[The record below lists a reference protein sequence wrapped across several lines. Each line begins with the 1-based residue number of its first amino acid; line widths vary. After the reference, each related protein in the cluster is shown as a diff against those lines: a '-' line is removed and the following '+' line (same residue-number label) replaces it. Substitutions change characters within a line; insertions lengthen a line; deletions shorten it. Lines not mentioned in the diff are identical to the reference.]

1 MKRILLIEDDLSYQK
16 LIRGFLSKHGFHVFC
31 CEQKKEAIQLLKNEQ
46 VDLALTDYWL
56 PDGTGLEILQHVKT
70 FYPNLKVIFISNY
83 SEVRIAVK
91 AMKVGAFEYITK
103 PINPDELLQT
113 IQQALGEK
121 QDTLKS
127 KDAFTFIEGKSHSFE
142 QVYRHVQL
150 VAPTDL
156 SVLVLGETGTGKE
169 FLARKIHELS
179 DRKNNPFVA
188 VDCGS
193 ISLELAGSEFF
204 GHTKGSFTGAIGDKV
219 GYLEYANGGT
229 LFLDEIGNLQ
239 PEIQSKLLRALQE
252 RTIKRVGSNQEIA
265 LDIRI
270 IAATNEDLEDRERSN
285 FRLDLFHRINEFRI
299 DVPPLR
305 ERKEDI
311 LLFTEHFILQ
321 SNSQFNKSVQG
332 LSDEVTEI
340 FFQHPWQ
347 GNLRE
352 LKNVVRR
359 AVLLAEQAVI
369 DKALLPGDF
378 LSFKPII
385 EDMNVTQS
393 LESLPEINSIKEH
406 TELLEEKLIKDALES
421 FRYNK
426 SKAAAHL
433 GMDRKTLYLK
443 MKKYGLD

>member
-1 MKRILLIEDDLSYQK
+1 MKKILLIEDDLSYQK
-16 LIRGFLSKHGFHVFC
+16 LIKGFLGKHGYQVFC
-31 CEQKKEAIQLLKNEQ
+31 CEQKKEAIQVLKNEQ
-46 VDLALTDYWL
+46 VDLTLTDYWL
-56 PDGTGLEILQHVKT
+56 PDGTGLEILQHVKA
-70 FYPNLKVIFISNY
+70 FYPQLKVIFISNY

-113 IQQALGEK
+113 IQQALGES
-121 QDTLKS
+121 QDSEKES
-127 KDAFTFIEGKSHSFE
+127 IEFTFIEGKSPSFE
-142 QVYRHVQL
+142 QVYRHVEL

-156 SVLVLGETGTGKE
+156 SVLILGETGTGKE
-169 FLARKIHELS
+169 YLARKIHELS
-179 DRKNNPFVA
+179 GRKNRPFVA
-188 VDCGS
+188 VDCGAIS
-193 ISLELAGSEFF
+193 IELAGSEFF
-204 GHTKGSFTGAIGDKV
+204 GHSKGSFTGALGDKI

-252 RTIKRVGSNQEIA
+252 RTIKRVGSNQEIS

-305 ERKEDI
+305 DRKEDI

-321 SNSQFNKSVQG
+321 SNRQFNKSVQG
-332 LSDEVTEI
+332 LSDEVTGI

-359 AVLLAEQAVI
+359 AVLLAEKATI
-369 DKALLPGDF
+369 DKTLLPGDF
-378 LSFKPII
+378 LSVKPVI
-385 EDMNVTQS
+385 EDS
-393 LESLPEINSIKEH
+393 LVPKSMDFLPEAHSFKEH
-406 TELLEEKLIKDALES
+406 TELLEEKLIKDALDQ

-433 GMDRKTLYLK
+433 GIDRKTLYLK
-443 MKKYGLD
+443 MKKFGID